1 MPAETPAPH
10 RTSLTSSMRRVGTP
24 ARYISMMASSTLV
37 SRLLQRSMTA
47 AVAKRMPLSLGILSA
62 TRPDVVVNPRSSVR
76 SYGPAPTSWSAS
88 SSSIALMVSSMVF
101 LTSSRSSDFTASSSN
116 DTIGLDMAC
125 LLA

>member
-1 MPAETPAPH
+1 
-10 RTSLTSSMRRVGTP
+10 
-24 ARYISMMASSTLV
+24 
-37 SRLLQRSMTA
+37 MT
-47 AVAKRMPLSLGILSA
+47 AVAKRMPLSLGILSV
-62 TRPDVVVNPRSSVR
+62 TRPDVVVNPRSQWPARYAARSSVR

-88 SSSIALMVSSMVF
+88 SSSVALMVSSMVF